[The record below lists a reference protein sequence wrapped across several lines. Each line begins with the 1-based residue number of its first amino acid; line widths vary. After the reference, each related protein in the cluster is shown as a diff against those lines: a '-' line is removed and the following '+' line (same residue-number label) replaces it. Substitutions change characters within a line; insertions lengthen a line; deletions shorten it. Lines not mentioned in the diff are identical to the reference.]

1 MACIGRQ
8 DPGPDARSFRVP
20 DLLKRDLRLGFKN
33 KVLRNPRLRAALCIT
48 GSASLAQTSG
58 PNLWPKPL
66 AYDLWPIKPICD
78 RQARP
83 VIGD

>member
-48 GSASLAQTSG
+48 GSASLA
-58 PNLWPKPL
+58 LHHWPKPL
-66 AYDLWPIKPICD
+66 AYDLWPITS
-78 RQARP
+78 
-83 VIGD
+83 GL